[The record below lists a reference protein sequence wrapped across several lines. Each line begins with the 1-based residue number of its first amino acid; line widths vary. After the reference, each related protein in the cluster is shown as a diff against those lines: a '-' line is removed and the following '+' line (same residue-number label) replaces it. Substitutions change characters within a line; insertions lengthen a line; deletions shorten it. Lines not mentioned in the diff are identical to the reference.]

1 VIETFHILAQIC
13 ELEAAEIEEADPANV
28 TRLRAMFQRGRD
40 PHPLV
45 AGAASEIEALARRK
59 DDVEH
64 LRDLAGRLRLH
75 IEELQRTGVEKVPTK
90 DQLFRASLPPEGQAA
105 FDKWKLTAKDGEAFC
120 WDPEMNKRAAE
131 IRALH
136 QDEHADRLASLPQI
150 RQDLGDC
157 HRCGL
162 CQTRQSIVFGEGPES
177 AQVAFVGE
185 APGADEDR
193 SGLPFQGQ
201 AGALLDK
208 MLLAMQ
214 KEARGQGFVP
224 RDSRLPIIPNTGAIN
239 NCARDWHGCSKTEA
253 EALAECQMCQGQCPD
268 RSFMFARH
276 SVRILNTVMCR
287 PPLNR
292 KPDPEE
298 VAQCMPFLERQLMA
312 LPNLKVIVTL
322 GATPATALLPKFKR
336 LSDIRGRWQE
346 WRGVPLM
353 PTWHPAYLLRDPS
366 HKGETWEDLKLV
378 IERMK

>member
-1 VIETFHILAQIC
+1 VIETFHILAKIC
-13 ELEAAEIEEADPANV
+13 ELEAVEIDEADPADV

-75 IEELQRTGVEKVPTK
+75 IEELQRKGVEKVPTK
-90 DQLFRASLPPEGQAA
+90 FRASLPPEGQAA
-105 FDKWKLTAKDGEAFC
+105 FGKWKLTAKDGEAFG
-120 WDPEMNKRAAE
+120 WDPEMNKRASG
-131 IRALH
+131 IRA
-136 QDEHADRLASLPQI
+136 RSTLPQI

-157 HRCGL
+157 RRCGL

-193 SGLPFQGQ
+193 SGLPFQDQ

-208 MLLAMQ
+208 MLDAMH
-214 KEARGQGFVP
+214 KEAYRQWRNP
-224 RDSRLPIIPNTGAIN
+224 
-239 NCARDWHGCSKTEA
+239 EA
-253 EALAECQMCQGQCPD
+253 PGIDFAALLRERAG
-268 RSFMFARH
+268 MFEREH
-276 SVRILNTVMCR
+276 VRVLNTVMCR

-298 VAQCMPFLERQLMA
+298 VAQCVPFLERQLMA

-346 WRGVPLM
+346 WRGIPLM

>member
-1 VIETFHILAQIC
+1 VIETFHILAKIC
-13 ELEAAEIEEADPANV
+13 ELEAAEIDEADPADV
-28 TRLRAMFQRGRD
+28 PRLRAMFQRGRD

-75 IEELQRTGVEKVPTK
+75 IEELRRKGVEGMPIIES
-90 DQLFRASLPPEGQAA
+90 QARFESLA
-105 FDKWKLTAKDGEAFC
+105 
-120 WDPEMNKRAAE
+120 
-131 IRALH
+131 
-136 QDEHADRLASLPQI
+136 QI

-157 HRCGL
+157 RRCGL

-185 APGADEDR
+185 APGADEDL

-208 MLLAMQ
+208 MLDAMH
-214 KEARGQGFVP
+214 KEAYRQW
-224 RDSRLPIIPNTGAIN
+224 RDPEAPGI
-239 NCARDWHGCSKTEA
+239 DFKTLMNERA
-253 EALAECQMCQGQCPD
+253 G
-268 RSFMFARH
+268 MFKRANA
-276 SVRILNTVMCR
+276 RILNTVMCR

-298 VAQCMPFLERQLMA
+298 VAQCVPFLERQLMA
-312 LPNLKVIVTL
+312 LPNLKIIVTL

-346 WRGVPLM
+346 WRGIPLM

-366 HKGETWEDLKLV
+366 HKMETWEDLKLV